1 MFCSRCWCCHCY
13 PISPSGWRLTNRWW
27 WKRPRVKPQPI
38 TVPLLTAPA
47 HGVWCRHL
55 VSSWKWVTG
64 ETRVTLNHSY
74 SGSNAGN
81 LSTQQKIQSYQRCQC
96 INLTYNIFSHIALP
110 PPHDFMY
117 CPSFQ
122 AAPAHEAWAIKV
134 LQLHS
139 SWLLSTCDNSGLR
152 PFWLFSYLFFSFL
165 SAVFGWSTAQSQH
178 TPTPSDV
185 FTEPK

>member
-1 MFCSRCWCCHCY
+1 M
-13 PISPSGWRLTNRWW
+13 
-27 WKRPRVKPQPI
+27 VK
-38 TVPLLTAPA
+38 
-47 HGVWCRHL
+47 
-55 VSSWKWVTG
+55 
-64 ETRVTLNHSY
+64 ETSCQTPTNHSSIIDGPSPWCVMPSSGFFLEVGDRRNTRY